1 MTSVALLKD
10 RKTRA
15 AVFNSNAGLAVDRV
29 DIVFA
34 NIAPDRVQIQITV
47 HNRGAFPTPPTRAVI
62 QAAPLGAFV
71 PWRPLASVDIPLL
84 LPGDSH
90 TVALEANPLQPLALG
105 RPERVPPRR
114 LRTALANDDDPA
126 ARTSSTAAPLPADI
140 FGLLTHANPHWAG
153 NLNIFVGERAVE
165 RHMAQA
171 LRIYPGLTNLA
182 MFVVGSRSDS
192 YTFSLHG
199 SGSAWD
205 AELYDLSGAAR
216 ITRRGALILPLNER
230 VQVGQAGM
238 LMLALRP
245 PVDAERGEVQ
255 VQVDQFSTGKTA
267 VVEFSLDAKAAGPGC
282 FVVP

>member
-1 MTSVALLKD
+1 MTSAALLKN

-15 AVFNSNAGLAVDRV
+15 AVFSSNAGLAVDRA

-34 NIAPDRVQIQITV
+34 NITPERVLIEITV
-47 HNRGAFPTPPTRAVI
+47 HNRGVFPTPPTRAVI

-90 TVALEANPLQPLALG
+90 TLALEANPVQPVALG
-105 RPERVPPRR
+105 RLERVPPRR

-126 ARTSSTAAPLPADI
+126 ARTSTAAQLPADI

-165 RHMAQA
+165 RHLAQA
-171 LRIYPGLTNLA
+171 LRIYPGRTNLA
-182 MFVVGSRSDS
+182 MFVVGSRSDA

-216 ITRRGALILPLNER
+216 IAPHRESILPLNER

-255 VQVDQFSTGKTA
+255 VQVEQFSTGKTA
-267 VVEFSLDAKAAGPGC
+267 VVEFRLDAKAAGPGC